1 MVIRCETT
9 AVTILAI
16 AAALLVSCT
25 GGAMGTES
33 TDDHDYGGVGCTA
46 GGAAGGGY
54 CARGSP
60 VAVPPPPPPPSSSS
74 SSSWWH
80 PADDDAGAP
89 CKYMGWGGS
98 RALCTE
104 WCGHKG
110 FSEGAFL
117 FVLCCCRNKE

>member
-16 AAALLVSCT
+16 AALLVCT

-33 TDDHDYGGVGCTA
+33 TDHDGVGCTA
-46 GGAAGGGY
+46 GGGAGGGY